1 MMPEPDDESLAVL
14 LLPSKLEEFEL
25 GAHARGLL
33 SIPRVVAL
41 EPPRFR
47 TPRLMRNAVG
57 IRQARRLPFPGRP
70 RMIVLYHPAQYPL
83 ARALLA
89 NDNELEL
96 WYIPPDVETLAE
108 SGELRELDDLARAH
122 ATQIV
127 PVRDGTDVSDADLRE
142 RMRELD
148 VINARAFIPV
158 ARSRRASS
166 RRR

>member
-1 MMPEPDDESLAVL
+1 
-14 LLPSKLEEFEL
+14 
-25 GAHARGLL
+25 
-33 SIPRVVAL
+33 
-41 EPPRFR
+41 
-47 TPRLMRNAVG
+47 MRNAVG

-70 RMIVLYHPAQYPL
+70 RMLVLYHPAQYPL

-89 NDNELEL
+89 SDDELEL
-96 WYIPPDVETLAE
+96 WYVPPDVASLAE
-108 SGELRELDDLARAH
+108 SHELRELDDLARAH

-127 PVRDGTDVSDADLRE
+127 PVRDGTEVSDEDLRE

>member
-1 MMPEPDDESLAVL
+1 MMPEPGEESLAVL

-83 ARALLA
+83 AQALLSH
-89 NDNELEL
+89 DDELEL
-96 WYIPPDVETLAE
+96 WYIAPDVESLTG
-108 SGELRELDDLARAH
+108 SSELNDLDDLARAH

-127 PVRDGTDVSDADLRE
+127 PVRDGTDVSDEDLRE